1 MVMTMKTPLN
11 FGCYLDNIISI
22 LNMERINYSAWNL
35 FAASRHGHQDWAA
48 AWRDAEPRT
57 RYDAIIVGG
66 GGHGLATAY
75 YLAKN
80 HGLTNIAVLEAG
92 WIGGGNTGRNT
103 TIVRSNYLYPESA
116 RLYEFSLRLYEGLS
130 KELNFNIMLSQRGV
144 LTLAHSRHDLDA
156 QSRWANAMQCN
167 GIDAELLDAR
177 QVHELEPRL
186 NMGPHARYPILGGF
200 IQRRGGSARHDAVA
214 WGYARAAS
222 ARGVDIVQNCTVTG
236 FCHSGQGVNGVRVR
250 HQGREFEIHADKVAL
265 AVAGHSSVLAAMAGL
280 SLPVTSYALQAMV
293 TEPVKPVLN
302 TVTMT
307 PALGGYWS
315 QSDKGEVV
323 IGGPLDHFPSYAQ
336 RGSFDVMQHVV
347 AATCEMLPSLA
358 RLRLL
363 RQWAGIVDVV
373 HDSSPIIGAT
383 LVPGLY
389 INCGWGTGG
398 FKAIPV
404 GGWTLAHAVATGRPH
419 ELAEPF
425 QLDRFLTGRLI
436 DEAGAAGIAH

>member
-1 MVMTMKTPLN
+1 M
-11 FGCYLDNIISI
+11 
-22 LNMERINYSAWNL
+22 
-35 FAASRHGHQDWAA
+35 
-48 AWRDAEPRT
+48 RT
-57 RYDAIIVGG
+57 RYDSWSLLTAARTGHADWAPAWQEAEPKPRYDVVIVGG

-75 YLAKN
+75 YLARN
-80 HGLTNIAVLEAG
+80 HGVTDVCVVEAG

-116 RLYEFSLRLYEGLS
+116 RLYEHSLRLYEGLS
-130 KELNFNIMLSQRGV
+130 QELNFNIMLSQRGV

-156 QSRWANAMQCN
+156 QSRWANAMRCN

-186 NMGPHARYPILGGF
+186 NFGGPRQPARYPILGGF

-222 ARGVDIVQNCTVTG
+222 ALGVDIVQNCEVTG
-236 FCHSGQGVNGVRVR
+236 FTTSQGRVTGVDVR
-250 HQGREFEIHADKVAL
+250 HLGRVGHIQADKVAL
-265 AVAGHSSVLAAMAGL
+265 AVAGHSSVLAAKAGL

-302 TVTMT
+302 TVTLS
-307 PALGGYWS
+307 PAMGTYWS

-323 IGGPLDHFPSYAQ
+323 IGGGLDHFPSYAQ
-336 RGSFDVMQHVV
+336 RGNFDVMQQVV
-347 AATCEMLPSLA
+347 AATCEMLPSLG

-373 HDSSPIIGAT
+373 RDSSPIIGPT
-383 LVPGLY
+383 PVPGLY
-389 INCGWGTGG
+389 LNCGWGTGG

-404 GGWTLAHAVATGRPH
+404 GGWTLAHALATGRAH

-425 QLDRFLTGRLI
+425 QLERFHTGRLI